1 MYTHDS
7 AFLSASFWY
16 WIAWFSFL
24 AVVVGNDLRKAGDL
38 PVSHDDSTILK
49 TCDAEVLQKRSL
61 QQESA
66 VAGAKP
72 LENEELLPIW
82 RHQSSRNTHNS
93 QLSSSYFPFP
103 EYSADHPSP
112 SCVVSRW
119 SSVTRGF
126 SCGPRQ
132 LKAKWDVDTR
142 MFLLTLL

>member
-24 AVVVGNDLRKAGDL
+24 VVVMGNDLRKAGDL
-38 PVSHDDSTILK
+38 PVSHDDYTILK
-49 TCDAEVLQKRSL
+49 TCDAEVLQKLSL

-82 RHQSSRNTHNS
+82 RHQSSRNTQNS
-93 QLSSSYFPFP
+93 QFSSSHFPFP

-112 SCVVSRW
+112 SSVLWEDEVQWLKVSL
-119 SSVTRGF
+119 VA
-126 SCGPRQ
+126 RQ